1 MRVVSTRD
9 LNRVSL
15 GSPPATAAPGQSGMA
30 VLLFRRKQVTQ
41 CYNLGASRRSGGGMR
56 HRIPSAGGIPG
67 GLIAG
72 GLVVSLLMLASGA
85 AASAS
90 ATPTVTAIPRGS
102 GIHGYP
108 YDSAPTVRS
117 FPGAPTLY
125 LSHFGYVE
133 HEFVMSGT
141 ANVYRQSGFWGSNG
155 RWNVSPAQSGVPY
168 TTRLLV
174 RYPTNPAKFNGTVV
188 VEWLN
193 DTTGGGQDPVWSE
206 IYREVLSKGYAYVGV
221 SAQTGSMVEDKTWD
235 PQRYGALGDTND
247 GQSYDIFSRAAQVA
261 RADAGN
267 LLGGLHPTTVIGS
280 GDSQSAFRVATYYN
294 AIQPLSDAFD
304 GFLVIGRGVLAAPIG
319 TGLVAFSPFP
329 ALIRTDNATPLLQIE
344 TEGDIEELGFAFA
357 RQPDNAHLRTW
368 ELAGAAH
375 IDLHEGLYE
384 AGTILREN
392 PQLTAP
398 QCVFGVM
405 ANGATQ
411 PDNMGV
417 FELEDSALIALRNWI
432 TQGVAPPSGNQI
444 ATTALFNIV
453 KRDQYGNALGGIR
466 LPDIQVPTETY
477 SAINFSQPSQE
488 GLSPAQLFTTLQN
501 IFSTLMTGVI
511 TDPTLRDEGLC
522 LLEGYYTPF
531 STAALQSLYPTHSAY
546 VSAFTAAA
554 TSVKAAGFLTPADYR
569 AAVAAAKRA
578 PIP

>member
-1 MRVVSTRD
+1 MTR
-9 LNRVSL
+9 RSRKVHGIL
-15 GSPPATAAPGQSGMA
+15 GSAVAGTLVASMLALAPG
-30 VLLFRRKQVTQ
+30 
-41 CYNLGASRRSGGGMR
+41 
-56 HRIPSAGGIPG
+56 I
-67 GLIAG
+67 
-72 GLVVSLLMLASGA
+72 
-85 AASAS
+85 AASAPLPAPLRHLS
-90 ATPTVTAIPRGS
+90 SDPLPTVTQIPPGS
-102 GIHGYP
+102 GSHGYP
-108 YDSAPTVRS
+108 YDAVPTKPS
-117 FPGAPTLY
+117 FPGAPTIHLAHY
-125 LSHFGYVE
+125 GYVE
-133 HEFVMSGT
+133 REFTMSGKT
-141 ANVYRQSGFWGSNG
+141 NIYQQSGFWGSNG
-155 RWNVSPAQSGVPY
+155 VWNVSVAQSNVPY

-193 DTTGGGQDPVWSE
+193 DTTGGDQDPVWSE
-206 IYREVLSKGYAYVGV
+206 IYREALSKGYAYVGV

-235 PQRYGALGDTND
+235 AQRYGALGDTSD
-247 GQSYDIFSRAAQVA
+247 GQSYDIFSQAAQVA
-261 RADAGN
+261 RAGAGN
-267 LLGGLHPTTVIGS
+267 LLGGLHPTTVIGA

-294 AIQPLSDAFD
+294 AIQPLSHAFD
-304 GFLVIGRGVLAAPIG
+304 GFLAIGRGVLAAPIG
-319 TGLVAFSPFP
+319 SGLVAFSPFP
-329 ALIRTDNATPLLQIE
+329 ALIRTDVATPFLQIE

-357 RQPDNAHLRTW
+357 RQPDNSDLRTW

-375 IDLHEGLYE
+375 IDLHEGQYE

-417 FELEDSALIALRNWI
+417 FELEDSALIAMRKWI

-444 ATTALFNIV
+444 ATTPLFNIV
-453 KRDQYGNALGGIR
+453 ERDQYGNALGGIR

-488 GLSPAQLFTTLQN
+488 GLSPTQLFTTLQN

-531 STAALQSLYPTHSAY
+531 STATLQSLYPTHSAY
-546 VSAFTAAA
+546 VSAFTTAAA
-554 TSVKAAGFLTPADYR
+554 SVKAAGFLTPADYQ
-569 AAVAAAKRA
+569 AAVAAAKKA

>member
-1 MRVVSTRD
+1 MVH
-9 LNRVSL
+9 
-15 GSPPATAAPGQSGMA
+15 
-30 VLLFRRKQVTQ
+30 RRIQARGF
-41 CYNLGASRRSGGGMR
+41 LGAAIVG
-56 HRIPSAGGIPG
+56 A
-67 GLIAG
+67 
-72 GLVVSLLMLASGA
+72 LVVSALVVVPGVAASAASPPPLRHLASGPLPA
-85 AASAS
+85 V
-90 ATPTVTAIPRGS
+90 TPIPAHAGS
-102 GIHGYP
+102 HGYP
-108 YDSAPTVRS
+108 YDAVPTKSS
-117 FPGAPTLY
+117 FPGAPTINLA
-125 LSHFGYVE
+125 HFGYVE
-133 HEFVMSGT
+133 REFTMSGT
-141 ANVYRQSGFWGSNG
+141 TNTYQQSGFWGSNG
-155 RWNVSPAQSGVPY
+155 RWNVSVAQRNVPY

-193 DTTGGGQDPVWSE
+193 DTTGGDQDPVWSE
-206 IYREVLSKGYAYVGV
+206 IYHEVLSQGYAYVGV

-235 PQRYGALGDTND
+235 PQRYGSLGDSND
-247 GQSYDIFSRAAQVA
+247 GQSYDIFSQAAQVA
-261 RADAGN
+261 RADAAN
-267 LLGGLHPTTVIGS
+267 LLGGLKPATVIGA

-294 AIQPLSDAFD
+294 AIQPLSHAFD
-304 GFLVIGRGVLAAPIG
+304 GFLAIGRGVLAAPIG
-319 TGLVAFSPFP
+319 SGLVASSPFP
-329 ALIRTDNATPLLQIE
+329 ALIRTDSTTPFLQIE

-375 IDLHEGLYE
+375 IDLHEGQYE

-417 FELEDSALIALRNWI
+417 FELEDSALVAMRNWI

-444 ATTALFNIV
+444 ATTPFFNIV
-453 KRDQYGNALGGIR
+453 ERDQFGNALGGIR
-466 LPDIQVPTETY
+466 LPDINVPTETY

-488 GLSPAQLFTTLQN
+488 GLSPSQLLTTLEN

-531 STAALQSLYPTHSAY
+531 SQATLQSLYPTHAAY
-546 VSAFTAAA
+546 VSQFTTAAQA
-554 TSVKAAGFLTPADYR
+554 DLAAGFLTRYDYNQAVK
-569 AAVAAAKRA
+569 AAQAA

>member
-1 MRVVSTRD
+1 MVHRRIQA
-9 LNRVSL
+9 RGFL
-15 GSPPATAAPGQSGMA
+15 G
-30 VLLFRRKQVTQ
+30 
-41 CYNLGASRRSGGGMR
+41 GAIVG
-56 HRIPSAGGIPG
+56 A
-67 GLIAG
+67 
-72 GLVVSLLMLASGA
+72 LVVSALVVVPGVAASTASPPPLRHLASGPLPA
-85 AASAS
+85 V
-90 ATPTVTAIPRGS
+90 TPIPAHAGS
-102 GIHGYP
+102 HGYP
-108 YDSAPTVRS
+108 YDAVPAKSS
-117 FPGAPTLY
+117 FPGAPTINLT
-125 LSHFGYVE
+125 HFGYVE
-133 HEFVMSGT
+133 REFTMSGT
-141 ANVYRQSGFWGSNG
+141 TNIYQQSGFWGSNG
-155 RWNVSPAQSGVPY
+155 KWNVSVAQHNVPY

-193 DTTGGGQDPVWSE
+193 DTTGGDQDPVWSE
-206 IYREVLSKGYAYVGV
+206 IYHEVLSQGYAYVGV

-235 PQRYGALGDTND
+235 PQRYGSLGDSND
-247 GQSYDIFSRAAQVA
+247 GQSYDIFSQAAQVA
-261 RADAGN
+261 RADAAN
-267 LLGGLHPTTVIGS
+267 LLGGLKPATVIGA

-294 AIQPLSDAFD
+294 AIQPLSNAFD
-304 GFLVIGRGVLAAPIG
+304 GFLAIGRGVLAAPIG
-319 TGLVAFSPFP
+319 SGLVASSPFP
-329 ALIRTDNATPLLQIE
+329 ALIRTDSTTPFLQIE

-375 IDLHEGLYE
+375 IDLHEGQYE

-417 FELEDSALIALRNWI
+417 FELEDSALVAMRAWI

-444 ATTALFNIV
+444 ATTPFFNIV
-453 KRDQYGNALGGIR
+453 ERDQFGNALGGIR
-466 LPDIQVPTETY
+466 LPDINAPTETY

-488 GLSPAQLFTTLQN
+488 GLSPSQLLTTLEN

-522 LLEGYYTPF
+522 LLEGYYSPF
-531 STAALQSLYPTHSAY
+531 SQATLQSLYPTHAAY
-546 VSAFTAAA
+546 VSQFSTAAQA
-554 TSVKAAGFLTPADYR
+554 DLAAGFLTRYDYNQAVK
-569 AAVAAAKRA
+569 AAQAA

>member
-1 MRVVSTRD
+1 MTR
-9 LNRVSL
+9 RSREVHGIL
-15 GSPPATAAPGQSGMA
+15 GSVVAGTLVASMLALAPGM
-30 VLLFRRKQVTQ
+30 
-41 CYNLGASRRSGGGMR
+41 
-56 HRIPSAGGIPG
+56 
-67 GLIAG
+67 
-72 GLVVSLLMLASGA
+72 
-85 AASAS
+85 AASAPLPAPLRHLS
-90 ATPTVTAIPRGS
+90 SGPLPTVTQIPPGS
-102 GIHGYP
+102 GSHGYP
-108 YDSAPTVRS
+108 YDAVPTESS
-117 FPGAPTLY
+117 FPGAPTIHLAHY
-125 LSHFGYVE
+125 GYVE
-133 HEFVMSGT
+133 REFTMSGKT
-141 ANVYRQSGFWGSNG
+141 NIYRQSGFWGSNG
-155 RWNVSPAQSGVPY
+155 VWNVSVAQSNVPY

-174 RYPTNPAKFNGTVV
+174 RYPASPAKFNGTVV

-193 DTTGGGQDPVWSE
+193 DTTGGDQDPVWSE

-221 SAQTGSMVEDKTWD
+221 SAQTGSLVEDKTWD

-247 GQSYDIFSRAAQVA
+247 DQSYDIFSQAAQVA

-294 AIQPLSDAFD
+294 AIQPLSHAFD
-304 GFLVIGRGVLAAPIG
+304 GFLNIGRGVLAAPIG

-357 RQPDNAHLRTW
+357 RQPGNAHLRTW

-432 TQGVAPPSGNQI
+432 SQGVAPPSGNQI
-444 ATTALFNIV
+444 ATTPLFNIV
-453 KRDQYGNALGGIR
+453 ERDQYGNALGGIR

-488 GLSPAQLFTTLQN
+488 GLTLQQIQTLLQN

-511 TDPTLRDEGLC
+511 TDPTLHAEGLC

-531 STAALQSLYPTHSAY
+531 GGATLQSLYPTHAAY
-546 VSAFTAAA
+546 VSQFTAAA
-554 TSVKAAGFLTPADYR
+554 NAELAAGFLTRYDCNQAVKSAQ
-569 AAVAAAKRA
+569 AAPV
-578 PIP
+578 P

>member
-1 MRVVSTRD
+1 
-9 LNRVSL
+9 
-15 GSPPATAAPGQSGMA
+15 
-30 VLLFRRKQVTQ
+30 
-41 CYNLGASRRSGGGMR
+41 
-56 HRIPSAGGIPG
+56 
-67 GLIAG
+67 
-72 GLVVSLLMLASGA
+72 
-85 AASAS
+85 
-90 ATPTVTAIPRGS
+90 
-102 GIHGYP
+102 
-108 YDSAPTVRS
+108 
-117 FPGAPTLY
+117 
-125 LSHFGYVE
+125 
-133 HEFVMSGT
+133 
-141 ANVYRQSGFWGSNG
+141 
-155 RWNVSPAQSGVPY
+155 
-168 TTRLLV
+168 V
-174 RYPTNPAKFNGTVV
+174 RYPANPAKFNGTVV

-193 DTTGGGQDPVWSE
+193 DTTGGDQDPVWSE
-206 IYREVLSKGYAYVGV
+206 IYREVLSRGYAYVGV
-221 SAQTGSMVEDKTWD
+221 SAQTGSMIEDKTWD
-235 PQRYGALGDTND
+235 AQRYGALGGTND
-247 GQSYDIFSRAAQVA
+247 GQSYDIFSQAAQVV

-267 LLGGLHPTTVIGS
+267 LLGGLHPTTVIGA

-294 AIQPLSDAFD
+294 AIQPLSHAFD
-304 GFLVIGRGVLAAPIG
+304 GFLAIGRGVLAAPIG
-319 TGLVAFSPFP
+319 SGLVAFSPFP
-329 ALIRTDNATPLLQIE
+329 ALIRTDVATPFLQIE

-357 RQPDNAHLRTW
+357 RQPDNSDLRTW

-375 IDLHEGLYE
+375 IDLHEGQYE

-417 FELEDSALIALRNWI
+417 FELEDSALIAMRKWI

-444 ATTALFNIV
+444 ATTPLFNIV
-453 KRDQYGNALGGIR
+453 ERDQYGNALGGIR

-488 GLSPAQLFTTLQN
+488 GLSPTQLFTTLQN

-531 STAALQSLYPTHSAY
+531 STATLQSLYPTHSAY
-546 VSAFTAAA
+546 VAAFTTAAA
-554 TSVKAAGFLTPADYR
+554 SVKAAGFLTPADYR
-569 AAVAAAKRA
+569 AAVAAAKKA